1 VTAPYFTL
9 HASSPVGAGL
19 HHDVGLSLS
28 DPAPTG
34 GLVVSLFSSNT
45 AVATVPASITVPAG
59 QSSAIYRVSGRSV
72 GTTTITAS
80 ASGWNLSPG
89 SGIGVTVNK
98 PTFVLNGVA
107 TSRTTSSSAHDI
119 YIYASTP
126 GCGPCDYF
134 NADTVISFTVNST
147 TAGIVTITPPS
158 VTALADQFYSPSA
171 SVGTPTATGTYTI
184 TASAPGFDSVTSP
197 TVTVSP

>member
-1 VTAPYFTL
+1 M
-9 HASSPVGAGL
+9 
-19 HHDVGLSLS
+19 
-28 DPAPTG
+28 
-34 GLVVSLFSSNT
+34 
-45 AVATVPASITVPAG
+45 VPAG
-59 QSSAIYRVSGRSV
+59 QTSRSFRVSGNAV
-72 GTTTITAS
+72 GIVQVTGSATAWSPSTTT
-80 ASGWNLSPG
+80 
-89 SGIGVTVNK
+89 VTVNR
-98 PTFVLNGVA
+98 PGLVLNGVA
-107 TSRTTSSSAHDI
+107 TSRTTSSLANSI
-119 YIYASTP
+119 YIYANTP
-126 GCGPCDYF
+126 ACGPCDYF